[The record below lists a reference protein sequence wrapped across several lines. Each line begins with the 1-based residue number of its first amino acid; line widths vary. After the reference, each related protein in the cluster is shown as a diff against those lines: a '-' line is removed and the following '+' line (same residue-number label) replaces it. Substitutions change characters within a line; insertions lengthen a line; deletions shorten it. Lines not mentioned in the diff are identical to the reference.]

1 MTGNRVKLIHNLLFW
16 VEGIGGNTDNWG
28 IGLLWLNSE
37 VHTLPVEVVPIA
49 RLTVAG
55 SPRIGGE
62 DPEHIRTLAGAST
75 VFPPI
80 LVHRPTMRVIDGAH
94 RLHAALLRNE
104 WQIEVRYFDGAE
116 EDAFVLSV
124 RLNIA
129 HGLPL
134 SRADR
139 NSAAER
145 ILQTHPN
152 WSDRAVAA
160 ISGLSDKTVGS
171 IRRRTSAEFPQLSH
185 RVGRDGRVRPTD
197 ATAARRRA
205 AAYAEN
211 RPGAGAR
218 EIAEAAGI
226 SVTTARAV
234 QGRVRE
240 GLDPVPSDVDR
251 AEPGAEAP
259 PARADDVEQ
268 EGDADDGLFSRLRR
282 LRSDPSFRHRETGRK
297 VLRLLDT
304 NIVIATEQDR
314 LIDGVPMH
322 GVDAVARVAIQYALA
337 WQKFAD
343 QLENRGRMLD

>member
-1 MTGNRVKLIHNLLFW
+1 MTAGDA
-16 VEGIGGNTDNWG
+16 G
-28 IGLLWLNSE
+28 SE
-37 VHTLPVEVVPIA
+37 SWSVSEAHTLPVELVPIA

-62 DPEHIRTLAGAST
+62 DPEHIRTLAGTSA

-80 LVHRPTMRVIDGAH
+80 LVHRATMRVIDGAH

-104 WQIEVRYFDGAE
+104 WQIEVRYFDGSE

-124 RLNIA
+124 RLNVA

-139 NSAAER
+139 NAAAER
-145 ILQTHPN
+145 ILHAHPN

-185 RVGRDGRVRPTD
+185 RVGRDGRVRPND
-197 ATAARRRA
+197 SAAARRRA

-211 RPGAGAR
+211 QPDARVR

-226 SVTTARAV
+226 SVTTARDV
-234 QGRVRE
+234 RGRVRE
-240 GLDPVPSDVDR
+240 GLDPIPANHCDAGR
-251 AEPGAEAP
+251 ARPGAEARP
-259 PARADDVEQ
+259 ERAADVER
-268 EGDADDGLFSRLRR
+268 EGDADDDLLSCLRR
-282 LRSDPSFRHRETGRK
+282 LRSDPSFRHHETGRM

-304 NIVIATEQDR
+304 NIVIAAEQDR
-314 LIDGVPMH
+314 LVNGVPMH
-322 GVDAVARVAIQYALA
+322 SVNAVAQVAIQYALA
-337 WQKFAD
+337 WQEFAD
-343 QLENRGRMLD
+343 QLENRGRTLD

>member
-1 MTGNRVKLIHNLLFW
+1 LGDSSPGGAMGDVGNIRVTTSDADS
-16 VEGIGGNTDNWG
+16 E
-28 IGLLWLNSE
+28 LWLGSE
-37 VHTLPVEVVPIA
+37 VQTLPVELVSIA

-55 SPRIGGE
+55 SPRTGGE
-62 DPEHIRTLAGAST
+62 DPEHIRTLAGTSS

-94 RLHAALLRNE
+94 RVYAALLRNE
-104 WQIEVRYFDGAE
+104 RQIEVRYFDGSE
-116 EDAFVLSV
+116 EDAFLLSV
-124 RLNIA
+124 KLNVA

-139 NSAAER
+139 NAAAER
-145 ILQTHPN
+145 ILQAHPN
-152 WSDRAVAA
+152 WSDRAIAA
-160 ISGLSDKTVGS
+160 TCGLSDKTVGS

-185 RVGRDGRVRPTD
+185 RVGRDGRARPND
-197 ATAARRRA
+197 AAAARRRA
-205 AAYAEN
+205 AAYAEH
-211 RPGAGAR
+211 RPNARAR
-218 EIAEAAGI
+218 EIAEAAGV
-226 SVTTARAV
+226 SVTTARDV
-234 QGRVRE
+234 RGRVRE
-240 GLDPVPSDVDR
+240 GLDPVPAGHSDAGR
-251 AEPGAEAP
+251 AAPGPE
-259 PARADDVEQ
+259 RADDVER
-268 EGDADDGLFSRLRR
+268 EGDADDGLFSYLRR
-282 LRSDPSFRHRETGRK
+282 LRGDPSFRHHETGRM

>member
-1 MTGNRVKLIHNLLFW
+1 LGDNRPN
-16 VEGIGGNTDNWG
+16 GAMGGVMNTRMRAGADSE
-28 IGLLWLNSE
+28 LWTDSE
-37 VHTLPVEVVPIA
+37 VQTLPVELVPIA
-49 RLTVAG
+49 RLTVAD

-62 DPEHIRTLAGAST
+62 DAEHIRTLAGVST

-104 WQIEVRYFDGAE
+104 RRIEVRYFDGSE

-124 RLNIA
+124 RLNVA

-139 NSAAER
+139 NSAADR
-145 ILQTHPN
+145 ILRAHPN

-171 IRRRTSAEFPQLSH
+171 IRRRTSAEFPHLSH
-185 RVGRDGRVRPTD
+185 RVGRDGRIRPND
-197 ATAARRRA
+197 AAAARRRA
-205 AAYAEN
+205 MAYAEH
-211 RPGAGAR
+211 RPDARPR

-226 SVTTARAV
+226 SVTTARDV
-234 QGRVRE
+234 RGRVRE
-240 GLDPVPSDVDR
+240 GLNPVPAVHSTMDGSEAS
-251 AEPGAEAP
+251 AEVRPE
-259 PARADDVEQ
+259 RADDVRRR
-268 EGDADDGLFSRLRR
+268 DDVDNGLLSCLRR
-282 LRSDPSFRHRETGRK
+282 LRSDPSFRHHDTGRM

-314 LIDGVPMH
+314 LMDGVPMH
-322 GVDAVARVAIQYALA
+322 GVDVVARVAIQYALA

>member
-1 MTGNRVKLIHNLLFW
+1 MGDNLSDGALSA
-16 VEGIGGNTDNWG
+16 VGNTRTTAGDADREV
-28 IGLLWLNSE
+28 WLDSE
-37 VHTLPVEVVPIA
+37 IQTLPVELVPIA

-62 DPEHIRTLAGAST
+62 DPEHIRTLAGTSA

-94 RLHAALLRNE
+94 RLHVALLRDE
-104 WQIEVRYFDGAE
+104 RQIEVRYFDGSE

-124 RLNIA
+124 RLNVV

-134 SRADR
+134 TRADR

-145 ILQTHPN
+145 ILHAHPN

-160 ISGLSDKTVGS
+160 ICGLSDKTVGS
-171 IRRRTSAEFPQLSH
+171 IRRRTTAEIPQSSH
-185 RVGRDGRVRPTD
+185 RVGRDGRVRPND
-197 ATAARRRA
+197 SAAARRVA
-205 AAYAEN
+205 AAYVEH
-211 RPGAGAR
+211 RPDARVR

-226 SVTTARAV
+226 SVTTARDV
-234 QGRVRE
+234 RGRVRE
-240 GLDPVPSDVDR
+240 GLDPVPAGRADVDG
-251 AEPGAEAP
+251 AEPGAEARP
-259 PARADDVEQ
+259 ERTDDVER

-282 LRSDPSFRHRETGRK
+282 LRSDPSFRHHETGRM

-322 GVDAVARVAIQYALA
+322 GVDAVAQVAIQYALA

>member
-1 MTGNRVKLIHNLLFW
+1 LSDGALSDVWTTRMTASDV
-16 VEGIGGNTDNWG
+16 VSE
-28 IGLLWLNSE
+28 LWSDSE
-37 VHTLPVEVVPIA
+37 VHTLPVELVSIA

-62 DPEHIRTLAGAST
+62 DPEHIRTLAGTSA
-75 VFPPI
+75 VLPPI

-104 WQIEVRYFDGAE
+104 RQIEVRYFDGSE

-124 RLNIA
+124 RINVA

-139 NSAAER
+139 NFAAER
-145 ILQTHPN
+145 ILHAHPN

-171 IRRRTSAEFPQLSH
+171 IRRRTSAEFPRLSH
-185 RVGRDGRVRPTD
+185 RVGRDGRARPND
-197 ATAARRRA
+197 PAAARRRA

-211 RPGAGAR
+211 RPDARTR

-226 SVTTARAV
+226 SVTTARDV
-234 QGRVRE
+234 RDRVRE
-240 GLDPVPSDVDR
+240 GLDPVPVNHCDVGR
-251 AEPGAEAP
+251 AGPGAEAR
-259 PARADDVEQ
+259 AGRADDVER
-268 EGDADDGLFSRLRR
+268 EGDADGGLLSCLRR
-282 LRSDPSFRHRETGRK
+282 LRSDPSFRHHETGRV

-304 NIVIATEQDR
+304 NIVVAAEQDR
-314 LIDGVPMH
+314 LVDGVPMH
-322 GVDAVARVAIQYALA
+322 SVNAVAQVAIQYALA
-337 WQKFAD
+337 WQEFAD

>member
-1 MTGNRVKLIHNLLFW
+1 MGDNLSNG
-16 VEGIGGNTDNWG
+16 VMGDVGNTPMT
-28 IGLLWLNSE
+28 E
-37 VHTLPVEVVPIA
+37 VHTLPVELVPIA

-62 DPEHIRTLAGAST
+62 DPEHIRTLAGAAT

-104 WQIEVRYFDGAE
+104 RQIEVRYFDGSE

-124 RLNIA
+124 RLNVA

-139 NSAAER
+139 NSATER
-145 ILQTHPN
+145 ILHAHPN
-152 WSDRAVAA
+152 WSDRAIAA

-171 IRRRTSAEFPQLSH
+171 IRRRTSAEFPRLSH
-185 RVGRDGRVRPTD
+185 RVGRDGRARPND
-197 ATAARRRA
+197 AAAARRRA
-205 AAYAEN
+205 AAYAEH
-211 RPGAGAR
+211 RPDARAR

-226 SVTTARAV
+226 SVTTARDV
-234 QGRVRE
+234 RGRVRD
-240 GLDPVPSDVDR
+240 GLDPVPAGHSDVDR
-251 AEPGAEAP
+251 AGPVPEARP
-259 PARADDVEQ
+259 ERADDVER

-282 LRSDPSFRHRETGRK
+282 LRSDPSFRHHETGRM

-304 NIVIATEQDR
+304 NIVVATEPDR